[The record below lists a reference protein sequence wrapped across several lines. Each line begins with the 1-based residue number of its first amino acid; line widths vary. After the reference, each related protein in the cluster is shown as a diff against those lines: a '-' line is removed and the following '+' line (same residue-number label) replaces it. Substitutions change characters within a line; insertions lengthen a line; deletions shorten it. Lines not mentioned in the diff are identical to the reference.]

1 MRVLSAKGNNVL
13 PENPQQSVKIG
24 SFSWERGVEPVAN
37 PARKHVT
44 IHPAITEIAEIIGHE
59 LDDGISPITYFVCRR
74 IKHFHLVCVA
84 PTALSAFANHLTNSS
99 MDNLSVF
106 FLAEGEQ
113 SGDDVVTRLVTF
125 IRAAKQTLAFAI
137 YDMRFSDPL
146 RAQLAAALRDRA
158 EAGVEIRFCYDADK
172 PPQPDLAAG
181 QDPAPAG
188 TGAFVQSLGYPW
200 RRIAGMKLMHS
211 KFVVRDGQAVWTGSA
226 NMTDDAFTSM
236 ENNIVEIDA
245 QPLGGYYAQNFEQ
258 LWEKQNFEH
267 TGDIHT
273 ESVQLTFSNQSANVR
288 VMFSPGCGLEI
299 DSEIARRVRAAQ
311 RRVRICS
318 LLINS
323 GTLISELGK
332 LLRGGHADSS
342 RYSDASA
349 AAGRGR
355 VAIDGIYDRTQMAEV
370 YRQWQEV
377 PQNRWKIDALTEIIA
392 RAGLVGKNST
402 PYTPTGRH
410 DFMHNKVLVIDDTV
424 ITGSY
429 NFSRSAQFNAENIL
443 FIEST
448 PLAET
453 YSAYIDHLKQKYG
466 P

>member
-1 MRVLSAKGNNVL
+1 
-13 PENPQQSVKIG
+13 
-24 SFSWERGVEPVAN
+24 
-37 PARKHVT
+37 
-44 IHPAITEIAEIIGHE
+44 
-59 LDDGISPITYFVCRR
+59 
-74 IKHFHLVCVA
+74 
-84 PTALSAFANHLTNSS
+84 

-113 SGDDVVTRLVTF
+113 SAENVMARLTAF
-125 IRAAKQTLAFAI
+125 IDGANRTLEFAI
-137 YDMRFSDPL
+137 YDMRLSDPL
-146 RAQLAAALRDRA
+146 RAQLTAALRDRA

-200 RRIAGMKLMHS
+200 HRIAGMKLMHS
-211 KFVVRDGQAVWTGSA
+211 KFVVRDGQAVWAGSA
-226 NMTDDAFTSM
+226 NMTDDAFTLM
-236 ENNIVEIDA
+236 ENNIVEIDSQA
-245 QPLGGYYAQNFEQ
+245 FADYYAQNFEQ
-258 LWEKQNFEH
+258 LWEKQNFDH

-273 ESVQLTFSNQSANVR
+273 EALPLTFSNQSANAR

-299 DSEIARRVRAAQ
+299 DTEIARRVRAAQ

-323 GTLISELGK
+323 GTLIGELGN
-332 LLRGGHADSS
+332 LLRH
-342 RYSDASA
+342 
-349 AAGRGR
+349 GR
-355 VAIDGIYDRTQMAEV
+355 VAVDGIYDRTQMKQV
-370 YRQWQEV
+370 YVQWQEV
-377 PQNRWKIDALTEIIA
+377 PQNRWKIGALQEIIA

-410 DFMHNKVLVIDDTV
+410 NFMHNKVLVIDDTV

-443 FIEST
+443 FIESA
-448 PLAET
+448 PLAEV
-453 YSAYIDHLKQKYG
+453 YSAYIDHLVEKYR
-466 P
+466 